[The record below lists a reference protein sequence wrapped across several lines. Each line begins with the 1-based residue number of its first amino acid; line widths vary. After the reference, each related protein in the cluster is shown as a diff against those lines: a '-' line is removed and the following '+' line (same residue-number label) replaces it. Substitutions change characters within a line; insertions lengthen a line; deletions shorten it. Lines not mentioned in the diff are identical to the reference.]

1 MQERVFYAFWIRVDV
16 KQMKGGGCM
25 TKKSKEKLLLEYRN
39 EILEEV
45 EHWKHI
51 CFEGCNDPFWPDGCN
66 MNLTRNHIMYYKKKI
81 EELCLETGET
91 LPDEYYIPVPPEV
104 DNNYMANLE
113 QKERVERLKTL
124 HKLKKEKVEYDE
136 QQLSFIC

>member
-1 MQERVFYAFWIRVDV
+1 
-16 KQMKGGGCM
+16 MK
-25 TKKSKEKLLLEYRN
+25 KNNPEKLLLEYRN

-124 HKLKKEKVEYDE
+124 HKLKKRESGV
-136 QQLSFIC
+136 